1 MILNFY
7 WIKSFHNV
15 FSGTCKENEFKCADG
30 SKCISKLSTCDDV
43 KDCDDESDEIE
54 CKSK

>member
-1 MILNFY
+1 MLINFY
-7 WIKSFHNV
+7 NV

-43 KDCDDESDEIE
+43 KDCDDGSDEIE